1 MIVITFVFTKKKS
14 LTVNMEAFPD
24 NKDATVDF
32 PTPLPPTMD
41 TNDNWVLK
49 IWNVLKGSK
58 SLSSFFNKKSFQFAR
73 IIGSTKVDFPNGSK
87 SVCGLISTK
96 LYFDDFRFLCIR
108 SENGTNIRMTGF

>member
-1 MIVITFVFTKKKS
+1 MFYKILIDFIFTKKKS

-49 IWNVLKGSK
+49 SGMS
-58 SLSSFFNKKSFQFAR
+58 
-73 IIGSTKVDFPNGSK
+73 
-87 SVCGLISTK
+87 
-96 LYFDDFRFLCIR
+96 
-108 SENGTNIRMTGF
+108 